1 MVPVSMLPMYRMQT
15 LYTLNITGKSTLAK
29 ILLRIIEFDEG
40 LLQVNGVDIRRYNP
54 DDYHRHLTAVFQN
67 FSKFN
72 FSAKKN
78 VGLGNVEKLGSR
90 PAIEKAI
97 QLAEANAIIES
108 LPHGLRTILDTPGF
122 ESVSYPGMPSSSQH
136 HGLSGGEVSNLPFLG
151 DVKLKVYDSGKE
163 LPLLAL
169 S

>member
-1 MVPVSMLPMYRMQT
+1 MVPVRILHMHRMMSHNT
-15 LYTLNITGKSTLAK
+15 PNITGKSTLAK
-29 ILLRIIEFDEG
+29 ILLRVMEFDDG
-40 LLQVNGVDIRRYNP
+40 LLQVNGVDIRRYDP
-54 DDYHRHLTAVFQN
+54 HDYHKHLTAVFQN

-90 PAIEKAI
+90 PAIDKAI

-136 HGLSGGEVSNLPFLG
+136 HGLSGGEVSCLYFL
-151 DVKLKVYDSGKE
+151 E
-163 LPLLAL
+163 T
-169 S
+169 